1 MIPIINILSLINF
14 IIKVKSFI
22 FAVIYKKIITPL
34 DRLIFKQFFETHYSP
49 LCNLAYRIIG
59 DIDKSEDIVQDVFV
73 KVWNNRDQLDKDR
86 NIKSLVYTMV
96 KNHSLEVLRRDGIG
110 LRVVRI
116 ISKTEEDSQSNIQEE
131 EIENYKL
138 LDQIYVSIR
147 QLPPKCGEVFTLSKV
162 NGLTYTQIADHLKI
176 SPKTVEN
183 HIAKAYVILR
193 NELVLD
199 KK

>member
-162 NGLTYTQIADHLKI
+162 NGLTYTQIAERMNI
-176 SPKTVEN
+176 SVKTVEN
-183 HIAKAYVILR
+183 HMGKALKLLR
-193 NELVLD
+193 EMIIP
-199 KK
+199 KH

>member
-1 MIPIINILSLINF
+1 M
-14 IIKVKSFI
+14 
-22 FAVIYKKIITPL
+22 
-34 DRLIFKQFFETHYSP
+34 DRLTFKYFFETHYSP
-49 LCNLAYRIIG
+49 LCNLAFRVIG

-73 KVWNNRDQLDKDR
+73 KVWNNRKELDKDR
-86 NIKSLVYTMV
+86 NIKSLIYTMV

-116 ISKTEEDSQSNIQEE
+116 ISRVEEDTQSNIQEE

-162 NGLTYTQIADHLKI
+162 NGLTYTQIAERMNI
-176 SPKTVEN
+176 SVKTVEN
-183 HIAKAYVILR
+183 HMGKALKMLR
-193 NELVLD
+193 EMIIP
-199 KK
+199 KP